1 MERAVRYL
9 FSVSQV
15 AFVSA
20 QFASATEITELL
32 IS

>member
-9 FSVSQV
+9 FSTSQV
-15 AFVSA
+15 T
-20 QFASATEITELL
+20 FASAELANATEITELL